1 MSHPIIRFLDRAKE
15 TTSTTGTG
23 TITLGGAVAG
33 FVAIG
38 GIGDGNSTYYT
49 ITEGNEFEV
58 GIGTYTSSGDT
69 LSRDQVFASSN
80 SGSKITLAGSATVF
94 ITYPADKT
102 VAKTSGNYVGIGIDP
117 EYQLQVSG
125 TGSFNT
131 VRWADGTT
139 QVTSATGDIST
150 VSGLTVTNA
159 SNIASTGSIVDGRIT
174 TNTANITTNTTNIG
188 INATNIVATGA
199 ANRTSIVQQEM
210 NLAEVSGDV
219 VTLSGDMISLSGDVI
234 ATGATNAECCADN
247 AANIATVSGIAA
259 GKDNYQRWVAK
270 DGYGSSSSIH
280 SLDNLTFSGGGGTEV
295 TLTDHA
301 TDPYFV
307 ISGNDYLYWTA
318 TDGATSANINTEDSV
333 KYSGAGTVS
342 VSLATGNPNVV
353 TISGSPHYRRIINGK
368 L

>member
-58 GIGTYTSSGDT
+58 GIGTYTSSGNT

-80 SGSKITLAGSATVF
+80 AGNKITLAGSATIF
-94 ITYPADKT
+94 ITYPADKV

-139 QVTSATGDIST
+139 QITSATGDIST

-159 SNIASTGSIVDGRIT
+159 SNISTNTTNIAATGGTLDGRIT

-199 ANRTSIVQQEM
+199 ALDVRVTTNTTNLVQTGVLLEGSI
-210 NLAEVSGDV
+210 S
-219 VTLSGDMISLSGDVI
+219 SLSGDVI
-234 ATGATNAECCADN
+234 ATGAASVECCADN
-247 AANIATVSGIAA
+247 AADIATVSGIAA

-280 SLDNLTFSGGGGTEV
+280 SLDNLTFSGGGGTDPAGV
-295 TLTDHA
+295 T
-301 TDPYFV
+301 
-307 ISGNDYLYWTA
+307 
-318 TDGATSANINTEDSV
+318 
-333 KYSGAGTVS
+333 
-342 VSLATGNPNVV
+342 
-353 TISGSPHYRRIINGK
+353 
-368 L
+368 